1 MRPHQRKKRKASVL
15 VEVALI
21 MPVLVLIV
29 AMAADVVSGVF
40 RFHQV
45 ATLAREGARYASVH
59 AGQYSADTGSPL
71 LTGDQLKTSVM
82 LPMSVGLIAANLSC
96 QISWQPNGD
105 SYPYTT
111 TSTGSRKQN
120 MVRVVVSYQWQPI
133 FLLGRSITLT
143 STSESPISR

>member
-1 MRPHQRKKRKASVL
+1 MRLQEQRKRKASVL

-59 AGQYSADTGSPL
+59 AGQYSADTGTPL

-82 LPMSVGLIAANLSC
+82 LPMSIGLIAANLSC

-133 FLLGRSITLT
+133 FLLGRAITLT